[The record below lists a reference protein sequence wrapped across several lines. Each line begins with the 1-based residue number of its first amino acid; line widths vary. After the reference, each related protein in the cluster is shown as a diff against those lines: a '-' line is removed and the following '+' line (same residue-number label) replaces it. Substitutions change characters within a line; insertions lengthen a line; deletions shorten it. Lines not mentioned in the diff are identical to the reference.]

1 MAFLVWDEVAGTTD
15 GDPELIV
22 GSRCGLPYMRHLQC
36 ELYFRQAQVGA
47 VVRQQQEPGGDGV
60 QGRNKGLGAPAPE
73 RRAIDEALF
82 AWRPA
87 GGLGR
92 FFFRPKNASRF
103 RWMTMKG
110 WRFAVQMRRRSTTS
124 SGFCSSACRPF
135 RVRKIEPVQNAP
147 DRAASQ
153 FT

>member
-1 MAFLVWDEVAGTTD
+1 MACRAATKVW
-15 GDPELIV
+15 
-22 GSRCGLPYMRHLQC
+22 
-36 ELYFRQAQVGA
+36 
-47 VVRQQQEPGGDGV
+47 VRQRPNDL
-60 QGRNKGLGAPAPE
+60 RSTRHFSHGAQPVVLA
-73 RRAIDEALF
+73 D
-82 AWRPA
+82 
-87 GGLGR
+87 